1 MWPPARGQS
10 GYFSPAPEYH
20 GLVTDDD
27 HPGTGTAETPSG
39 GTGSERYAGADA
51 DVSSAAAAESDDRGI
66 VTRLLDR
73 VPEATVALGAGFLLA
88 SMLVTAAVTVFGLY
102 NLVTGNYVGFGASA
116 AQVVLLVVTF
126 GFTTVFQALAVRWA
140 RRRIKWTWVMLA
152 CAMATVSVVAS
163 PMSLPAAALLFV
175 GKRHFTVS
183 TPFWVV
189 SGDDTDAA

>member
-1 MWPPARGQS
+1 MA
-10 GYFSPAPEYH
+10 
-20 GLVTDDD
+20 DDN
-27 HPGTGTAETPSG
+27 HPGAGTAEPPSG
-39 GTGSERYAGADA
+39 GTGSERYAGTDA
-51 DVSSAAAAESDDRGI
+51 DVSGAAVAESDDRGI

-88 SMLVTAAVTVFGLY
+88 STFLTAAVTVFGLY

-116 AQVVLLVVTF
+116 AQVVLLLVTF

-163 PMSLPAAALLFV
+163 PVSLPAAALLFV

>member
-1 MWPPARGQS
+1 
-10 GYFSPAPEYH
+10 
-20 GLVTDDD
+20 
-27 HPGTGTAETPSG
+27 
-39 GTGSERYAGADA
+39 
-51 DVSSAAAAESDDRGI
+51 
-66 VTRLLDR
+66 
-73 VPEATVALGAGFLLA
+73 
-88 SMLVTAAVTVFGLY
+88 
-102 NLVTGNYVGFGASA
+102 
-116 AQVVLLVVTF
+116 VVLLLVTF

-163 PMSLPAAALLFV
+163 PVSLPAAALLFV